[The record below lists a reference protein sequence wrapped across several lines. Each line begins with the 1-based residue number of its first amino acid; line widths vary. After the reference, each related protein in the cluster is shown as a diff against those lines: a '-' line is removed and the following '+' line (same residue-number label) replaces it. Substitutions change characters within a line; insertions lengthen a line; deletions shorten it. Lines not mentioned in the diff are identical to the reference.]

1 VRKNRRHFFLGKK
14 LARLRRTSFF
24 ILLSALTLIFAIGG
38 AWWFFRTPME
48 EFRSEKIAFRYPADY
63 QAQPKSDPGSGQGVA
78 LVKLEISDPQS
89 LVVLAE
95 EKGASTGAKLTHT
108 DFLDFLENNA
118 ARSFP
123 LTYSSYQKNKVERI
137 EISGRSAALFS
148 FRYLG
153 KDGKTSVFVDFF
165 IIPVG
170 EDAYYLT
177 IQSVDESR
185 LRKDTAKIQPTITI
199 Q

>member
-1 VRKNRRHFFLGKK
+1 MG
-14 LARLRRTSFF
+14 
-24 ILLSALTLIFAIGG
+24 LSAVVLAFLWLTRIPL
-38 AWWFFRTPME
+38 E
-48 EFRSEKIAFRYPADY
+48 EFSAERIAFRYPADY
-63 QAQPKSDPGSGQGVA
+63 QEQPKSSTGSGQAAA

-89 LVVLAE
+89 LVILAE
-95 EKGASTGAKLTHT
+95 EKGASTGAKLTRT

-123 LTYSSYQKNKVERI
+123 LVYSGYQKNKVERI
-137 EISGRSAALFS
+137 EISSRSATLFS

-153 KDGKTSVFVDFF
+153 KDGKTSVFVNFF

-185 LRKDTAKIQPTITI
+185 LHKDTAKIRPTI
-199 Q
+199 QVL

>member
-1 VRKNRRHFFLGKK
+1 MAVRNNRRHFLISGGVLGL
-14 LARLRRTSFF
+14 LAVVL
-24 ILLSALTLIFAIGG
+24 AVWWLT
-38 AWWFFRTPME
+38 RTPLQ
-48 EFRSEKIAFRYPADY
+48 EFSAEKIAFRYPADY
-63 QAQPKSDPGSGQGVA
+63 REQPKSDPGSGQA
-78 LVKLEISDPQS
+78 ATLVKLELSDPQS

-95 EKGASTGAKLTHT
+95 EKGASTGAKLTRT

-123 LTYSSYQKNKVERI
+123 LTYPGYQKNKTERV

-165 IIPVG
+165 IIPAG

>member
-1 VRKNRRHFFLGKK
+1 MRSKP
-14 LARLRRTSFF
+14 SFF
-24 ILLSALTLIFAIGG
+24 IALGILGLLLAVLAV
-38 AWWFFRTPME
+38 WWFTRAPLQNF
-48 EFRSEKIAFRYPADY
+48 SAEKISFRYPADY
-63 QAQPKSDPGSGQGVA
+63 QEQPKSAAGSGQAAA
-78 LVKLEISDPQS
+78 LVKLEVSDPQS